1 MTEIPQDHPRYES
14 LLARERVAS
23 GVKMGITSIQG
34 LIAQGRGESF
44 DYLIGE
50 RSTKSALYA
59 ERAAVAALLLA
70 KNPVI
75 SVNGNVAA
83 LAPDKVVALSGVT
96 GAKLEVNLF
105 HRTET
110 RVHLIIEQL
119 KANGASEVLGK
130 NPDATLELS
139 HARRLVESKG
149 IYTADVVLVP
159 LEDGD
164 RCEKLV
170 EMGKTVIS
178 IDLNPLSRTSRMS
191 TISIVDNLT
200 RALGNMAKF
209 AREMKKENPDELLNL
224 ITTYDNKRV
233 LSEAISEIE
242 ENLKA
247 IAAEMGYEK
256 TE

>member
-1 MTEIPQDHPRYES
+1 MTEIPKYHPRYES
-14 LLARERVAS
+14 LIAREKVAA

-59 ERAAVAALLLA
+59 ERAAVAAMLLA

-83 LAPDKVVALSGVT
+83 LAPDKVVALADVM

-110 RVHLIIEQL
+110 RVRLIIEQL

-139 HARRLVESKG
+139 HDRRLVESRG
-149 IYTADVVLVP
+149 IYSADVVLVP

-170 EMGKTVIS
+170 EMGKTVIA
-178 IDLNPLSRTSRMS
+178 IDLNPLSRTSRTA

-200 RALGNMAKF
+200 RALDNMIKLGV
-209 AREMKKENPDELLNL
+209 ELKKERKEELVEL
-224 ITTYDNKRV
+224 ITTYDNKRA
-233 LSEAISEIE
+233 LSEAVSEIQ

-247 IAAEMGYEK
+247 IAAELEY
-256 TE
+256 

>member
-209 AREMKKENPDELLNL
+209 AREMRQENTDELLNL

-247 IAAEMGYEK
+247 IAVEMGYEK

>member
-1 MTEIPQDHPRYES
+1 MTEIPRDHPRYES
-14 LLARERVAS
+14 LLAREKVVS
-23 GVKMGITSIQG
+23 GVKMGITSVQG

-50 RSTKSALYA
+50 RSTESALYA

-75 SVNGNVAA
+75 SINGNVAA
-83 LAPDKVVALSGVT
+83 LAPDRVVALADLTRS
-96 GAKLEVNLF
+96 KLEVNLF

-119 KANGASEVLGK
+119 KASGASEVLGK
-130 NPDATLELS
+130 NPDASLELS

-164 RCEKLV
+164 RCQKLV
-170 EMGKTVIS
+170 EMGKTVIA
-178 IDLNPLSRTSRMS
+178 IDLNPLSRTSRTA

-200 RALGNMAKF
+200 RALENMAKF
-209 AREMKKENPDELLNL
+209 AREMKKERKDELVNL
-224 ITTYDNKRV
+224 ITTYDNKRI
-233 LSEAISEIE
+233 LSEAISEIQE
-242 ENLKA
+242 HLKA
-247 IAAEMGYEK
+247 VAAEMDC
-256 TE
+256 

>member
-1 MTEIPQDHPRYES
+1 
-14 LLARERVAS
+14 VA

-50 RSTKSALYA
+50 RSTESALHA
-59 ERAAVAALLLA
+59 ERAAVAALFLA

-83 LAPDKVVALSGVT
+83 LAPEKVVSLADIT
-96 GAKLEVNLF
+96 GAKIEVNLF

-130 NPDATLELS
+130 NPDASLELS

-170 EMGKTVIS
+170 EMGKTVLT
-178 IDLNPLSRTSRMS
+178 IDLNPLSRTSRTA

-200 RALGNMAKF
+200 RALDNMVRF
-209 AREMKKENPDELLNL
+209 AREMKKERKEDLVNL
-224 ITTYDNKRV
+224 ITTYDNKKV
-233 LSEAISEIE
+233 LSEAVSEIQE
-242 ENLKA
+242 HLKT
-247 IAAEMGYEK
+247 IIAEMEY
-256 TE
+256 

>member
-130 NPDATLELS
+130 NPDVTLELS

-209 AREMKKENPDELLNL
+209 AREMRQEKPDELLNL

>member
-1 MTEIPQDHPRYES
+1 MTEIPKDHPRYES
-14 LLARERVAS
+14 LLAREKVAA
-23 GVKMGITSIQG
+23 GVKMGMTSIQG
-34 LIAQGRGESF
+34 LISQGRGESF

-75 SVNGNVAA
+75 SVNGNAAA
-83 LAPDKVVALSGVT
+83 LAPDKIVALADVT

-110 RVHLIIEQL
+110 RIHLIIEQL

-130 NPDATLELS
+130 NPDASLELS
-139 HARRLVESKG
+139 HARRLVESRG
-149 IYTADVVLVP
+149 IYSADVVLVP

-170 EMGKTVIS
+170 EMGKTVIA
-178 IDLNPLSRTSRMS
+178 IDLNPLSRTSKMS

-200 RALGNMAKF
+200 RALENMIKF
-209 AREMKKENPDELLNL
+209 GMELKKERNEELVKL
-224 ITTYDNKRV
+224 ITTYDNKKV
-233 LSEAISEIE
+233 LLDAISEIQE
-242 ENLKA
+242 HLKA
-247 IAAEMGYEK
+247 MTVELEQ
-256 TE
+256 

>member
-1 MTEIPQDHPRYES
+1 MTKIPKDHPRYES
-14 LLARERVAS
+14 LLAREKVAS

-34 LIAQGRGESF
+34 LISQGRGESF

-50 RSTKSALYA
+50 RSTKSALNA
-59 ERAAVAALLLA
+59 ERAAVAAILLA

-75 SVNGNVAA
+75 SVNGNAAA
-83 LAPDKVVALSGVT
+83 LAPDKIVALSDVT

-130 NPDATLELS
+130 NPDASLELS
-139 HARRLVESKG
+139 HDRRLVESRG
-149 IYTADVVLVP
+149 IYSADVVLVP

-170 EMGKTVIS
+170 EMGKTVIT
-178 IDLNPLSRTSRMS
+178 IDLNPLSRTSRTA

-200 RALGNMAKF
+200 RALENMIRF
-209 AREMKKENPDELLNL
+209 SMDLRKERKEELVKL
-224 ITTYDNKRV
+224 ITTYDNKKA
-233 LSEAISEIE
+233 LTEAISEIQE
-242 ENLKA
+242 HLKVMSV
-247 IAAEMGYEK
+247 ELER
-256 TE
+256 

>member
-14 LLARERVAS
+14 LLAREKVAS
-23 GVKMGITSIQG
+23 GVKMGITSVQG

-50 RSTKSALYA
+50 KSTKSALYA

-130 NPDATLELS
+130 NPDASLDLS

-149 IYTADVVLVP
+149 IYMADVVLVP

-191 TISIVDNLT
+191 TISIVDNVT

-209 AREMKKENPDELLNL
+209 AGEMRQEKKDELVNL
-224 ITTYDNKRV
+224 IATYDNKRV

-242 ENLKA
+242 EHLKV
-247 IAAEMGYEK
+247 IAAEMEY
-256 TE
+256 

>member
-1 MTEIPQDHPRYES
+1 MTDIPQDHPRYES
-14 LLARERVAS
+14 LLAREKVVA

-44 DYLIGE
+44 DYLLGE
-50 RSTKSALYA
+50 RSTESALYA

-70 KNPVI
+70 ENPVI

-83 LAPDKVVALSGVT
+83 LAPEKVVALADIT
-96 GAKLEVNLF
+96 GAKIEVNLF
-105 HRTET
+105 HRTDT
-110 RVHLIIEQL
+110 RVHLIIEHL

-130 NPDATLELS
+130 KPDASLNLS
-139 HARRLVESKG
+139 HDRRLVDSKG

-170 EMGKTVIS
+170 EMGKTVLT
-178 IDLNPLSRTSRMS
+178 IDLNPLSRTSRTA

-200 RALGNMAKF
+200 RALGNMAKL
-209 AREMKKENPDELLNL
+209 AREMKKEKKEELVAL
-224 ITTYDNKRV
+224 ITTYDNKKA
-233 LSEAISEIE
+233 LSGAISEIQE
-242 ENLKA
+242 HLKTMV
-247 IAAEMGYEK
+247 AEVEY
-256 TE
+256 

>member
-1 MTEIPQDHPRYES
+1 MTKIPKDHPRYES
-14 LLARERVAS
+14 LLAREKVAS

-34 LIAQGRGESF
+34 LISQGRGESF

-50 RSTKSALYA
+50 RSTKSALNA
-59 ERAAVAALLLA
+59 ERAAVAAILLA

-75 SVNGNVAA
+75 SVNGNAAA
-83 LAPDKVVALSGVT
+83 LAPEKIVALSDVT

-130 NPDATLELS
+130 NPDASLELS
-139 HARRLVESKG
+139 HDRRLVESRG
-149 IYTADVVLVP
+149 IYSADVVLVP

-170 EMGKTVIS
+170 EMGKTVIT
-178 IDLNPLSRTSRMS
+178 IDLNPLSRTSRTA

-200 RALGNMAKF
+200 RALENMIRF
-209 AREMKKENPDELLNL
+209 SMDLRKERKEELVKL
-224 ITTYDNKRV
+224 ITTYDNKKA
-233 LSEAISEIE
+233 LTEAISEIQE
-242 ENLKA
+242 HLKV
-247 IAAEMGYEK
+247 MGVEL
-256 TE
+256 ER

>member
-1 MTEIPQDHPRYES
+1 MTDIPHDHPRYES
-14 LLARERVAS
+14 LLAREKVAA

-50 RSTKSALYA
+50 RSTESALYA

-70 KNPVI
+70 ENPVI

-83 LAPDKVVALSGVT
+83 LAPDKVVTLADIT
-96 GAKLEVNLF
+96 GARIEVNLF
-105 HRTET
+105 HRTDT

-119 KANGASEVLGK
+119 KASGAAEVLGK
-130 NPDATLELS
+130 NPDASLELS
-139 HARRLVESKG
+139 HDRRLVSSKG

-170 EMGKTVIS
+170 EMGKTVIT
-178 IDLNPLSRTSRMS
+178 IDLNPLSRTSKTA

-209 AREMKKENPDELLNL
+209 AQEMKKERKEELVKL
-224 ITTYDNKRV
+224 ITTYDNKRT
-233 LSEAISEIE
+233 LSEAISEIQE
-242 ENLKA
+242 HLKTLV
-247 IAAEMGYEK
+247 AEIDY
-256 TE
+256 

>member
-1 MTEIPQDHPRYES
+1 MTDIPQDHPRYES
-14 LLARERVAS
+14 LLAREKVAA

-50 RSTKSALYA
+50 RSTESALYA

-70 KNPVI
+70 ENPVI

-83 LAPDKVVALSGVT
+83 LAPEKVVSLADIT
-96 GAKLEVNLF
+96 GARIEVNLF
-105 HRTET
+105 HRTDT
-110 RVHLIIEQL
+110 RVHLIIEHL

-130 NPDATLELS
+130 NPDSSLELS
-139 HARRLVESKG
+139 HDRRLVSSKG

-170 EMGKTVIS
+170 EMGKTVIT
-178 IDLNPLSRTSRMS
+178 IDLNPLSRTSRTA

-200 RALGNMAKF
+200 RALGNMAKL
-209 AREMKKENPDELLNL
+209 AQEMKKEKKEELVAL
-224 ITTYDNKRV
+224 ITTYDNKKA
-233 LSEAISEIE
+233 LSGAISEIQE
-242 ENLKA
+242 HLKTMV
-247 IAAEMGYEK
+247 AEAEY
-256 TE
+256 

>member
-1 MTEIPQDHPRYES
+1 MTEIPKDHPRYQS
-14 LLARERVAS
+14 LLAREKVTA
-23 GVKMGITSIQG
+23 GVKMGITSMQG

-50 RSTKSALYA
+50 RSTESALNA
-59 ERAAVAALLLA
+59 ERAAVAAILLA
-70 KNPVI
+70 ENPVI

-83 LAPDKVVALSGVT
+83 LAPDKVVSLSDIT
-96 GAKLEVNLF
+96 GAKIEVNLF
-105 HRTET
+105 HRTEA

-149 IYTADVVLVP
+149 IYSADVVLVP

-178 IDLNPLSRTSRMS
+178 IDLNPLSRTSRTA
-191 TISIVDNLT
+191 TISIVDDLT
-200 RALGNMAKF
+200 RALGNMVKF
-209 AREMKKENPDELLNL
+209 AGEMKKERKEELVKI
-224 ITTYDNKRV
+224 ITTYDNKKA
-233 LSEAISEIE
+233 LSEAISEIME
-242 ENLKA
+242 HLKV
-247 IAAEMGYEK
+247 ISAEMEY
-256 TE
+256 

>member
-1 MTEIPQDHPRYES
+1 MTDIPHDHPRYES
-14 LLARERVAS
+14 LLAREKVAA

-50 RSTKSALYA
+50 RSTESALYA

-70 KNPVI
+70 ENPVI

-83 LAPDKVVALSGVT
+83 LAPDKVVTLADIT
-96 GAKLEVNLF
+96 GARIEVNLF
-105 HRTET
+105 HRTDT

-119 KANGASEVLGK
+119 KASGAAEVLGK
-130 NPDATLELS
+130 NPDASLELS
-139 HARRLVESKG
+139 HDRRLVSSKG

-170 EMGKTVIS
+170 EMGKTVIT
-178 IDLNPLSRTSRMS
+178 IDLNPLHGPRKQPRYLLLTTLREPLEIWQNSRR
-191 TISIVDNLT
+191 
-200 RALGNMAKF
+200 K
-209 AREMKKENPDELLNL
+209 
-224 ITTYDNKRV
+224 
-233 LSEAISEIE
+233 
-242 ENLKA
+242 
-247 IAAEMGYEK
+247 
-256 TE
+256 

>member
-1 MTEIPQDHPRYES
+1 MTDIPQDHPRYES
-14 LLARERVAS
+14 LLAREKVAA

-50 RSTKSALYA
+50 RSTESALYA

-70 KNPVI
+70 ENPVI

-83 LAPDKVVALSGVT
+83 LAPEKVVALADIT
-96 GAKLEVNLF
+96 GAKIEVNLF
-105 HRTET
+105 HRTDT
-110 RVHLIIEQL
+110 RVHLIIEHL
-119 KANGASEVLGK
+119 KASGATEVLGK
-130 NPDATLELS
+130 NPDASLELS
-139 HARRLVESKG
+139 HDRRLVSSKG

-170 EMGKTVIS
+170 KMGKTVIT
-178 IDLNPLSRTSRMS
+178 IDLNPLSRTSRTA

-209 AREMKKENPDELLNL
+209 AREMKKERKEELVKL
-224 ITTYDNKRV
+224 ITTYDNKRT
-233 LSEAISEIE
+233 LSEAISEIQE
-242 ENLKA
+242 HLKT
-247 IAAEMGYEK
+247 IVAETGY
-256 TE
+256 

>member
-1 MTEIPQDHPRYES
+1 MTDIPPDHPRYES
-14 LLARERVAS
+14 LLAREKVAA

-50 RSTKSALYA
+50 RSTESALYA

-70 KNPVI
+70 ENPVI

-83 LAPDKVVALSGVT
+83 LAPEKVVALADIT
-96 GAKLEVNLF
+96 GAKIEVNLF
-105 HRTET
+105 HRTDT
-110 RVHLIIEQL
+110 RVHLIIEHL
-119 KANGASEVLGK
+119 KASGASEVLGK
-130 NPDATLELS
+130 NPDASLELS
-139 HARRLVESKG
+139 HDRRLVDSKG

-170 EMGKTVIS
+170 KMGKTVIT
-178 IDLNPLSRTSRMS
+178 IDLNPLSRTSRTA

-200 RALGNMAKF
+200 RALENMAKL
-209 AREMKKENPDELLNL
+209 AQEMKKERKEELVEL
-224 ITTYDNKRV
+224 ITTYENKKV
-233 LSEAISEIE
+233 LSEAISEIQE
-242 ENLKA
+242 HLKNLV
-247 IAAEMGYEK
+247 AEIEY
-256 TE
+256 

>member
-1 MTEIPQDHPRYES
+1 YES
-14 LLARERVAS
+14 LLAREKVAA

-50 RSTKSALYA
+50 RSTESALYA

-70 KNPVI
+70 ENPVI
-75 SVNGNVAA
+75 SVNGNVAV
-83 LAPDKVVALSGVT
+83 LAPEKVVALADIT
-96 GAKLEVNLF
+96 GAQIEVNLF

-110 RVHLIIEQL
+110 RVHLIIEHL

-130 NPDATLELS
+130 NPDASLELS
-139 HARRLVESKG
+139 HDRRLVDSKG

-170 EMGKTVIS
+170 EMGKTVIT
-178 IDLNPLSRTSRMS
+178 IDLNPLSRTSRTA

-200 RALGNMAKF
+200 RALENMAKL
-209 AREMKKENPDELLNL
+209 AQEMKKERKEELVEL
-224 ITTYDNKRV
+224 ITTYENKKA
-233 LSEAISEIE
+233 LSEAISEIQE
-242 ENLKA
+242 HLKIL
-247 IAAEMGYEK
+247 IAEIEY
-256 TE
+256 

>member
-130 NPDATLELS
+130 NPDASLELS

-209 AREMKKENPDELLNL
+209 AREMKQEKTDELL
-224 ITTYDNKRV
+224 T
-233 LSEAISEIE
+233 
-242 ENLKA
+242 
-247 IAAEMGYEK
+247 
-256 TE
+256 